1 MLLTN
6 FLYAE
11 NSELGDRFKV
21 SKDDF
26 PAVFL
31 FVKDNKKGIE
41 KLEKKSLQIK
51 QNIITY
57 LICYLFI
64 QRMPYE
70 KLENRKLVQ
79 C

>member
-57 LICYLFI
+57 LNCLTFLSRDYWTL
-64 QRMPYE
+64 
-70 KLENRKLVQ
+70 RKTLKY
-79 C
+79 